1 MSARPP
7 AAAPRRCQRAFHQ
20 AVQLS
25 QQLLTVAD
33 RNDECLSRRRE
44 SVSAWS
50 VAEHLEHLAQVNTLC
65 AAAISRLLDSPPGDP
80 GAGLKPAG
88 RAVLLTGWIP
98 RGRGVAPPTTVPS
111 AAPLSEIRS
120 RLRDAHVAVN
130 AIGERLNEVDGAR
143 ARLSHPLLG
152 GFTAFQWLRFIAI
165 HTRHHLKIIEEIE
178 RSAS

>member
-1 MSARPP
+1 MKPRPP
-7 AAAPRRCQRAFHQ
+7 AAPRRCRRAFHR

-25 QQLLTVAD
+25 QQLLALAEG
-33 RNDECLSRRRE
+33 NDERISRRRA

-50 VAEHLEHLAQVNTLC
+50 VAQHLDHLAQANGLC
-65 AAAISRLLDSPPGDP
+65 AAAITQLLESPTSSSGPG
-80 GAGLKPAG
+80 LTLAG

-111 AAPLSEIRS
+111 AATLSETRS
-120 RLRDAHVAVN
+120 RLQDAHTAVT
-130 AIGERLNEVDGAR
+130 AIAERLNELDGAR
-143 ARLSHPLLG
+143 ARLGHPALG

-178 RSAS
+178 RAES